1 MATKEE
7 WAFLMADV
15 DHAAYDGS
23 ASRGGRSATLP
34 YRAWW
39 GEGNNQRAPM
49 IRVAPVTSRWR
60 NETSRSGLDFMI
72 LSNHRMRFG
81 RP

>member
-7 WAFLMADV
+7 WTFLMADV

-23 ASRGGRSATLP
+23 ASRGGRSAKLP
-34 YRAWW
+34 HRACW

-49 IRVAPVTSRWR
+49 IGVAPVTSRWR
-60 NETSRSGLDFMI
+60 NETSSGLDFMI
-72 LSNHRMRFG
+72 SSNRLMRFE
-81 RP
+81 RR